1 MRHESAA
8 SLLCAA
14 LASILLASCSSEPYR
29 PAAGRGYA
37 APGSYV
43 VRSGDTVSKIAA
55 RFRVDYRELARL
67 NNIGSDY
74 LIYPG
79 QVLRIPGPNS
89 TRSLPPPVVAKSTPP
104 GAPPVAPPIASP
116 ITPPLAIAPA
126 PNAFPPSLPTQWT
139 APAALERATL
149 VTRPNGSVGLSFAGN
164 EDQEIVAAADG
175 KVIYTGV
182 GALGYGLLVIIKHT
196 ETCLSAYGYTRLLK
210 VREGDD
216 VTAGQPIATMGYE
229 PQGNVAL
236 YFEIRLNGRTTDPRP
251 LLAAG
256 TNSVAVTTTP
266 LTE

>member
-8 SLLCAA
+8 SLLYAV
-14 LASILLASCSSEPYR
+14 LASILLAGCSSEPYR
-29 PAAGRGYA
+29 PAAGRA
-37 APGSYV
+37 ASNYV
-43 VRSGDTVSKIAA
+43 VKRGDTVSTIAQ
-55 RFRVDYRELARL
+55 RYRVDYRELARL

-74 LIYPG
+74 VIYPG
-79 QVLRIPGPNS
+79 QVLRIPGPDS
-89 TRSLPPPVVAKSTPP
+89 PRGLPPAVVARSTPP
-104 GAPPVAPPIASP
+104 GAPPSTAPSIAPPIA
-116 ITPPLAIAPA
+116 PPLAVAPA

-139 APAALERATL
+139 APADLERATL

-164 EDQEIVAAADG
+164 EDQDIVAAADG

-196 ETCLSAYGYTRLLK
+196 ETCLSAYGYARLLK
-210 VREGDD
+210 VREGDE

-229 PQGNVAL
+229 PQGNAAL

-256 TNSVAVTTTP
+256 TNSVAVTTSP